1 MEPGRNQAEL
11 LSETL
16 RQFLSAPAGG
26 TDSCQPVFIRSARMR
41 GLPDFANC
49 IRPPPSRSAWASGI
63 RRGGRQRPSFS
74 WLSSLRYPVDSVPLL
89 SRGVSRSG
97 FDDVRGAGAFLVRDW
112 VFAPPGAGLPRS
124 RPASGGGATLG
135 GSPGGWARGGSRV
148 AVWSDV

>member
-1 MEPGRNQAEL
+1 MEPSRNQAEL

-63 RRGGRQRPSFS
+63 RRGGRQRPSF
-74 WLSSLRYPVDSVPLL
+74 LRYPVDSVPLL

-97 FDDVRGAGAFLVRDW
+97 FDDVRGACAFLVRDW
-112 VFAPPGAGLPRS
+112 VFAPPGGGVPRS
-124 RPASGGGATLG
+124 RPASARAATFAG
-135 GSPGGWARGGSRV
+135 PPEGWAGGKSRV